1 MRSVLRCTICRYLK
15 NVMEQIPHYNNRRCF
30 LPSCLK
36 TVYTWMTLDLPEN
49 KPCASPYSECSRQWQ
64 SNPLCTTAS
73 SNTWWRN
80 LPTWFWRSM
89 LHSEFISA
97 EVYLCL
103 VFINTLPLEL
113 HLEQETTFLRK
124 DIIKKIPQTFWNEEE
139 EACGGNIWILF
150 SCYSLISS
158 TNRFRSQLPLLGPTR
173 TLFKTH

>member
-80 LPTWFWRSM
+80 LPTWFWCSM
-89 LHSEFISA
+89 LRSEFISA
-97 EVYLCL
+97 EVYLCF
-103 VFINTLPLEL
+103 VFINTWTSPWMKNYILVEGYDKENPADLLKWREGSMCWEYLEII
-113 HLEQETTFLRK
+113 FLF
-124 DIIKKIPQTFWNEEE
+124 QFNFF
-139 EACGGNIWILF
+139 N
-150 SCYSLISS
+150 
-158 TNRFRSQLPLLGPTR
+158 
-173 TLFKTH
+173 